1 MSGAAPKP
9 TVLITGANGYLGN
22 VVLRALVRE
31 AAQLRHVVALD
42 IRPSSVEETNEGVT
56 YRTGDVRSAKL
67 AEVLREFAVT
77 SVVHLASIVNPGKHV
92 DRSFLYS
99 VDVEGT
105 ENVLACCID
114 AGVGQIVVASSGA
127 AYGYHPDNPIP
138 LRENDPLR
146 GNPEFAYSDHKRI
159 VEEMLARYREEHPQL
174 KQLIL
179 RPGTILGENT
189 SNQIT
194 RLFEGRIVLGLRGT
208 TTPFVFAWDQDV
220 AACIVRGILDS
231 KSGIYNL
238 AGDGTLTMREIARL
252 LGKPYVA
259 LPVPVLTSAL
269 WLLSKINLTQYGPE
283 QVNFLRYRP
292 VLSNELLKREFPYV
306 PKKTTEETFRFW
318 LSHRQ
323 RPR

>member
-1 MSGAAPKP
+1 
-9 TVLITGANGYLGN
+9 
-22 VVLRALVRE
+22 VVLRALTGE
-31 AAQLRHVVALD
+31 AGRLRHVVALD
-42 IRPSSVEETNEGVT
+42 VRPPSDKETIEGVT
-56 YRTGDVRSAKL
+56 YRTGDVRSAGL
-67 AEVLREFAVT
+67 ADVLREFAVT
-77 SVVHLASIVNPGKHV
+77 SVVHLASIVNPGKHA
-92 DRSFLYS
+92 DRSYLYS

-127 AYGYHPDNPIP
+127 AYGYYPDNPVP
-138 LRENDPLR
+138 LREDDPLR

-159 VEEMLARYREEHPQL
+159 VEEMLARYREEHPEL
-174 KQLIL
+174 RQLIL
-179 RPGTILGENT
+179 RPGTILGEST

-238 AGDGTLTMREIARL
+238 AGDGTLTMREIAKL

-259 LPVPVLTSAL
+259 LPAPALASAL
-269 WLLSKINLTQYGPE
+269 WLLRKFNLTQYGPE
-283 QVNFLRYRP
+283 HVNFLRYRP
-292 VLSNELLKREFPYV
+292 VLSNELLKREFPYT
-306 PKKTTEETFRFW
+306 PRKTSEETFRFW
-318 LSHRQ
+318 LDHKQ
-323 RPR
+323 LPK